1 MKAPREQDLVKPALQ
16 LLALRGCFCWRNNTG
31 AVSAGEGSRRR
42 FIRFSTPG
50 ASDIL
55 GVLPGGRFICV
66 ELKRKGNKPTAL
78 QRSFLEAVRSA
89 GGAALVVS
97 SLAELDRRLGEG
109 LAQKPARRKRTS
121 P

>member
-1 MKAPREQDLVKPALQ
+1 MRKPREQDLVKPALQ
-16 LLALRGCFCWRNNTG
+16 LLALRGAYVWRNNTG
-31 AVSAGEGSRRR
+31 ATSGEHQGKRR
-42 FIRFSTPG
+42 FIRFGKPG
-50 ASDIL
+50 SSDIL

-97 SLAELDRRLGEG
+97 SLAELDRLLNEA
-109 LAQKPARRKRTS
+109 LAQKPARRKRT
-121 P
+121 